1 MQTEARVGVAVEGG
15 VRKLV
20 QPPQQ
25 KPQQLGTV
33 SQLLAGGVAGALAKT
48 CTAPLARLTILF
60 QVQGMHSNVATLRKL
75 SIWSEASRIIH
86 EEGFRAFWKGN
97 LVTIAHRL
105 PYSSVNF
112 YAYEH
117 YKKLLKTI
125 PVLQSH
131 TDNVS
136 ADLCIQ
142 FVGGGLAG
150 ITASASTYPL
160 DLVRTRLAAQV
171 RFKYL
176 AFLSYLTFTP
186 LVCLALINCISS
198 LCCTLVTC
206 MQRALCK
213 SERLLPYLEVRL
225 YIFDVNLVLVNLM
238 CNVLNIKLSIADTK
252 IMQTNTTYYSGIFN
266 ALQTISK
273 EEGIFGLYKGLGTT
287 LLTVGP
293 SIAISFTV
301 YESMRSYWQSNRP
314 NDSAAVVSLACG
326 SLSGIASSTVKNP
339 SLKTIELLNP
349 RILKELMS
357 VTKRV
362 WCRNCTKYLT
372 RLTPRTRDQV
382 GIVILSL
389 AYENIV
395 QNEGD
400 FGQRKHTTFPLDLV
414 RRRKQLEGAGG
425 RARVYTMGLFGMFR
439 HIIRT
444 EGLRGLYRGILPEY
458 YKVVPGVGI
467 CFMTYDTLK
476 KLLADISA

>member
-160 DLVRTRLAAQV
+160 DLVRTRLAAQ
-171 RFKYL
+171 
-176 AFLSYLTFTP
+176 
-186 LVCLALINCISS
+186 
-198 LCCTLVTC
+198 
-206 MQRALCK
+206 
-213 SERLLPYLEVRL
+213 
-225 YIFDVNLVLVNLM
+225 
-238 CNVLNIKLSIADTK
+238 
-252 IMQTNTTYYSGIFN
+252 TNTTYYSGIFN

-326 SLSGIASSTVKNP
+326 SLSGIASST
-339 SLKTIELLNP
+339 
-349 RILKELMS
+349 
-357 VTKRV
+357 
-362 WCRNCTKYLT
+362 
-372 RLTPRTRDQV
+372 
-382 GIVILSL
+382 
-389 AYENIV
+389 A
-395 QNEGD
+395 
-400 FGQRKHTTFPLDLV
+400 TFPLDLV

-458 YKVVPGVGI
+458 YKVVPVISDRMIKRLAITSVYYSRFHALHAQTSSIFKSITFTCHNMICERDGVR
-467 CFMTYDTLK
+467 CK
-476 KLLADISA
+476 KLDASLCFSKFLLRPSLEVEELKQGGGARQAMFSSSGSCRRRPPLPLLDPPLKSLLNHFMKLGLLSEREEL